1 MAERLSLFDIIARV
15 TRDDMA
21 LPEEESEEEQGEKI
35 CCYLGSPSVAG
46 GATES
51 MATSLGS
58 FTERRWRPVFW

>member
-1 MAERLSLFDIIARV
+1 
-15 TRDDMA
+15 MA

-58 FTERRWRPVFW
+58 FTERR